1 MMIGMD
7 QVKEQ
12 AEGRGFEVIEHLRG
26 TTYRDVST
34 IVLVPTRGMIH
45 QRCAN
50 AIHHVISP
58 MNAKRSIMYCEGD
71 EVGHA
76 YNRMIEFVLA
86 HPEVSKWRYVLT
98 IEDDNIPPADA
109 HVRLIESIE
118 AGPFDAVG
126 GLYFTKGEG
135 GMPMCYGDP
144 TEYARTGVLDFRPRD
159 VRAAVQHGHIVECN
173 GIAMGCT
180 LYRMDLFR
188 ELPPPWF
195 VTVADVIPNQGAA
208 CMTQD
213 LYFCEAARR
222 KGKRF
227 AVDCRVKV
235 GHLDIN
241 TGIVW

>member
-1 MMIGMD
+1 MMMT
-7 QVKEQ
+7 VNEAK
-12 AEGRGFEVIEHLRG
+12 AESVGRGFDGIDHLKG

-34 IVLVPTRGMIH
+34 VVLVPTRGMISV
-45 QRCAN
+45 RCAN
-50 AIHHVISP
+50 AIHNMIAP
-58 MNAKRSIMYCEGD
+58 MNAKRWLMYCEGH

-76 YNRMIEFVLA
+76 YNEMIKQVLA
-86 HPEVSKWRYVLT
+86 HPDLSRWKYVLT
-98 IEDDNIPPADA
+98 VEDDNIPPADA

-144 TEYARTGVLDFRPRD
+144 AEYARTGVLDFRPRD
-159 VRAAVQHGHIVECN
+159 VRDAVQHGHVVECN

-188 ELPPPWF
+188 ELEAPWF
-195 VTVADVIPNQGAA
+195 VTVSDVIPGQGAA
-208 CMTQD
+208 AMTQD
-213 LYFCEAARR
+213 LYFCERAKRR
-222 KGKRF
+222 GKRF

-235 GHLDIN
+235 GHLDVN

>member
-1 MMIGMD
+1 
-7 QVKEQ
+7 
-12 AEGRGFEVIEHLRG
+12 
-26 TTYRDVST
+26 
-34 IVLVPTRGMIH
+34 
-45 QRCAN
+45 
-50 AIHHVISP
+50 
-58 MNAKRSIMYCEGD
+58 MNAKRAIMYCEGD

-76 YNRMIEFVLA
+76 YNRMIEFLLA
-86 HPEVSKWRYVLT
+86 HPELSKWRYVLT

-144 TEYARTGVLDFRPRD
+144 AEYARTGVLDFRPRD

-188 ELPPPWF
+188 ELPGPWF
-195 VTVADVIPNQGAA
+195 VTVADVIPNAGAA

-213 LYFCEAARR
+213 LYFCERARR

>member
-12 AEGRGFEVIEHLRG
+12 AVGRGFEVIEHLRG

-34 IVLVPTRGMIH
+34 VLLVPTRGMIH

-58 MNAKRSIMYCEGD
+58 MNAKRAIMYCEGD

-76 YNRMIEFVLA
+76 YNRMIEFLLA
-86 HPEVSKWRYVLT
+86 HPELSKWRYVLT

-144 TEYARTGVLDFRPRD
+144 QEYMRTGVLDFRPRD

-188 ELPPPWF
+188 ELPGPWF
-195 VTVADVIPNQGAA
+195 VTVSDVIPNQGAA

-213 LYFCEAARR
+213 LYFCERARR